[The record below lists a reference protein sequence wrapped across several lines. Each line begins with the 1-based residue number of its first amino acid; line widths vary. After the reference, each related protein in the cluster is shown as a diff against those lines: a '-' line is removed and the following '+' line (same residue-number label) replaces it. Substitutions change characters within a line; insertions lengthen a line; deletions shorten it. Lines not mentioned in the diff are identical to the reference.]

1 MTKPF
6 GCDVN
11 GYPLDPNHP
20 WNRPEE
26 EQARER
32 ERLFGRRMYLLERD
46 WRAGDATAIAE
57 GVRECRLA
65 QQPPP
70 RWLADAVAAWIERQM
85 DAAEKRSR
93 RDLAIHMKRWEEVTE
108 LHERGHDLL
117 EQHGDD
123 DRGTSLERC
132 YVAVSEFGA
141 EAGVSD
147 ETIKASYKLIQNAGG
162 VHTTLESCKLAVQQR
177 DRRGNK

>member
-1 MTKPF
+1 MTKTF

-20 WNRPEE
+20 ANRPEE

-32 ERLFGRRMYLLERD
+32 KRLFSRRMYLLERD

-70 RWLADAVAAWIERQM
+70 RWLADAVAAWIDRQM

-93 RDLAIHMKRWEEVTE
+93 RDLAIHMKRWEAVTE
-108 LHERGHDLL
+108 LRERRHDLL
-117 EQHGDD
+117 EQYGD

-132 YVAVSEFGA
+132 YVAVSELRA

-147 ETIKASYKLIQNAGG
+147 ETIKASYNLIQNAGG
-162 VHTTLESCKLAVQQR
+162 ERTTLESYKLAVQQR